1 MKIPSYII
9 AIAKFLQFFSLNWA
23 TRFAAN
29 LFLTPIKFKRPK
41 REMELFE
48 KAEKTTQIF
57 PKINKKAVVY
67 TYGEGSKKALLVHGW
82 CGRGTQ
88 LVKIATMLQKFDYQ
102 IVTFDAPG
110 HGDSPKNKTNMTEF
124 ISIILTLEKQFSGF
138 DVAIGHSLGGMA
150 ILNACKQ
157 GLQLKKVVTIGSG
170 DIIDDIMDEFV
181 SKLQLKPIISP
192 KMKEYYETNFG
203 IVMDNLSA
211 YKAAEKTTCPTLIIH
226 DEDDKDV
233 PVSCAYNIGKHLI
246 NSELLI
252 TQHLG
257 HRKILGD
264 KNVVLKIENFISC
277 L

>member
-1 MKIPSYII
+1 MKIPKYII
-9 AIAKFLQFFSLNWA
+9 VVAQFLQFFSLNWA
-23 TRFAAN
+23 TRFATN

-41 REMELFE
+41 RELELFE
-48 KAEKTTQIF
+48 KAEKTTQF
-57 PKINKKAVVY
+57 FDKINKKAIVY
-67 TYGEGSKKALLVHGW
+67 TYGSGSKKALLVHGW

-88 LVKIATMLQKFDYQ
+88 LVKIATMLQKFDFQ
-102 IVTFDAPG
+102 IITFDAPG

-124 ISIILTLEKQFSGF
+124 IAIILTLEKQFSGF

-157 GLQLKKVVTIGSG
+157 GLQLKKAVTIGSG

-181 SKLQLKPIISP
+181 LKLKLKPVISP
-192 KMKEYYETNFG
+192 KMKEYYETNYG

-233 PVSCAYNIGKHLI
+233 PVSCAYNIDKHHNL
-246 NSELLI
+246 SELYI
-252 TQHLG
+252 TKHLG

-264 KNVVLKIENFISC
+264 KNVVLKIEEFVAT
-277 L
+277 